1 MGGAVTNI
9 CNASTVGDT
18 DGVLR
23 ILSLVER
30 VNIFN
35 KSHSHV
41 FRHFFFN
48 RRFNDSLYF
57 NKDGLTNKFI
67 VPTLEQFQ
75 NHLLHSLLGA
85 LSW

>member
-9 CNASTVGDT
+9 CNTSTVGDT

-35 KSHSHV
+35 EVIAMCFVISFSTGDSMT
-41 FRHFFFN
+41 HFI
-48 RRFNDSLYF
+48 LI
-57 NKDGLTNKFI
+57 KTG
-67 VPTLEQFQ
+67 
-75 NHLLHSLLGA
+75 
-85 LSW
+85 